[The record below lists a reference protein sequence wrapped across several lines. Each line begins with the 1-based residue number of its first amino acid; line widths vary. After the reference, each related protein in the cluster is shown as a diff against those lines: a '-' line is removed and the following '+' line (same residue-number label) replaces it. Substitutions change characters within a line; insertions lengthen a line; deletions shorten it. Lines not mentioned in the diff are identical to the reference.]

1 MGSQR
6 IRLGLTTGQQQEG
19 GKTQALGSSS
29 VKGQRGQW
37 RWAVELAK
45 NKPNRT
51 GERRSMRHEQEK
63 SREPEEGGSNC
74 IYTPLPEKA
83 QTTLCTIPPSYSLL
97 KVNGYIECI
106 LIQAGQK
113 VNDMEY
119 LK

>member
-1 MGSQR
+1 MLQSMGSQR

-51 GERRSMRHEQEK
+51 GERQSMSHEQEK

-97 KVNGYIECI
+97 KVPDE
-106 LIQAGQK
+106 A
-113 VNDMEY
+113 
-119 LK
+119 

>member
-1 MGSQR
+1 M
-6 IRLGLTTGQQQEG
+6 
-19 GKTQALGSSS
+19 
-29 VKGQRGQW
+29 
-37 RWAVELAK
+37 ELAK

-63 SREPEEGGSNC
+63 SCEPEEGGSNC